1 MGILKSANN
10 LADFKMLHSG
20 GGMGRGWRRGS
31 QRKEKSDNR
40 DNFIKHGRWGCQQY
54 SHFQY
59 SSKYCVENKPE
70 RHLFQHTP
78 RNYTCKKS
86 TSFLTVLLAGR
97 FKHFINNNWRS
108 KYILNEIKPQN
119 TVNRSAS
126 AAENTTGKKVLKKP
140 GDFSESEDS
149 GNVKKESE
157 EFYRLHLSYKIN
169 YFWWERRMNWTV
181 QRCT

>member
-1 MGILKSANN
+1 MEILKSANN

-20 GGMGRGWRRGS
+20 GGMGRGCGRGS
-31 QRKEKSDNR
+31 QRKKKSDNR
-40 DNFIKHGRWGCQQY
+40 DSFIKHGRWGCQQY

-59 SSKYCVENKPE
+59 SSKYCAENIPE

-78 RNYTCKKS
+78 
-86 TSFLTVLLAGR
+86 FLTVLLAGR

-108 KYILNEIKPQN
+108 KYILNEIKLQN
-119 TVNRSAS
+119 TINRSAS

-149 GNVKKESE
+149 GNVKKESQ

>member
-1 MGILKSANN
+1 MEILKSANN

-31 QRKEKSDNR
+31 QRKKKSDNR

-59 SSKYCVENKPE
+59 SSKYCIENKPE

-108 KYILNEIKPQN
+108 KYILNEIKLQN
-119 TVNRSAS
+119 TINRSAS
-126 AAENTTGKKVLKKP
+126 AAENTTGKKVLKSQEILVNQKIQ
-140 GDFSESEDS
+140 GML
-149 GNVKKESE
+149 KKSQKN
-157 EFYRLHLSYKIN
+157 FAGYTSATK
-169 YFWWERRMNWTV
+169 
-181 QRCT
+181 